1 MPQEIASK
9 RKQNIILENC
19 EKLFLSGVRSV
30 ISFDEEAMSLDT
42 DNGRL
47 EIRGRDMRISS
58 FDTEGGDMTVSG
70 YVYAI
75 VYREESARGGFFKRI
90 FS

>member
-1 MPQEIASK
+1 MPQELASK

-19 EKLFLSGVRSV
+19 EKLFLSGVQTV
-30 ISFDEEAMSLDT
+30 ISFDEEAMSLQT

-47 EIRGRDMRISS
+47 EIRGRDMKITS
-58 FDTEGGDMTVSG
+58 FDTQGGDMLVSG

-75 VYREESARGGFFKRI
+75 VYREESARGGFLKRM